1 MIAAISNA
9 NGTSGFED
17 EVVAAIRPYAE
28 GLGEITEDCMR
39 NLYIRRKENNGK
51 RPVVQLDAHSDEV
64 GFMVQAICPNGTL
77 RIIQIG
83 GWVNH
88 NIPAHKVLVRNR
100 FGEYIPGITA
110 SKPPHFMTVQERK
123 APLDMKD
130 ITVDVGAVSKE
141 EAVEKFGIRIGEPVV
156 PDVTFTYSE
165 TTDLMV
171 GKSFDCRLGCA
182 AILKT
187 MHTLAGQELNVD
199 IVGACAAQEEVGVRG
214 ATVTAQVI
222 KPDIAI
228 VFEGC
233 PADDTC
239 VEPYMVQ
246 TAIKRGPMLRHID
259 ARMITNPRYQR
270 YALDL
275 AEKLPPPLRG
285 RPSRQS
291 KLFPISPQASL
302 RPDAAGKQYMLSI
315 VTTDRLGLLAS
326 IARVFVK
333 YGINLVTARITTLG
347 ERAEDVFLIESAK
360 LRDPV
365 FCAEFE
371 KAVLEALE
379 L

>member
-1 MIAAISNA
+1 MDKKTTLEMIAAISNA

-28 GLGEITEDCMR
+28 GLGEITEDRMR

-100 FGEYIPGITA
+100 FGEYIPGLTA
-110 SKPPHFMTVQERK
+110 SKPPHFMTEQERK

-239 VEPYMVQ
+239 VESYMVQ

-259 ARMITNPRYQR
+259 ARMITNPHYQR
-270 YALDL
+270 SERNLEGQGSFLQKPDFR
-275 AEKLPPPLRG
+275 LRFNSWKIC
-285 RPSRQS
+285 R
-291 KLFPISPQASL
+291 KH
-302 RPDAAGKQYMLSI
+302 
-315 VTTDRLGLLAS
+315 
-326 IARVFVK
+326 
-333 YGINLVTARITTLG
+333 YGIPDNSSR
-347 ERAEDVFLIESAK
+347 R
-360 LRDPV
+360 
-365 FCAEFE
+365 
-371 KAVLEALE
+371 
-379 L
+379 

>member
-1 MIAAISNA
+1 MDKKTTLEMIAAISNA

-28 GLGEITEDCMR
+28 GLGEITEDHMR

-88 NIPAHKVLVRNR
+88 NIPAHKVWVRNR

-110 SKPPHFMTVQERK
+110 SKPPHFMTEQERK

-141 EAVEKFGIRIGEPVV
+141 EAIERFGIRIGEPVV

-165 TTDLMV
+165 TTDLM
-171 GKSFDCRLGCA
+171 
-182 AILKT
+182 
-187 MHTLAGQELNVD
+187 VD

-239 VEPYMVQ
+239 VEEYMVQ
-246 TAIKRGPMLRHID
+246 TAIKRGPMLRHMD
-259 ARMITNPRYQR
+259 ARMITNPHYQR

-275 AEKLPPPLRG
+275 AEKLGIPV
-285 RPSRQS
+285 
-291 KLFPISPQASL
+291 QAAVRSAGSTNG
-302 RPDAAGKQYMLSI
+302 AAIHL
-315 VTTDRLGLLAS
+315 T
-326 IARVFVK
+326 
-333 YGINLVTARITTLG
+333 
-347 ERAEDVFLIESAK
+347 
-360 LRDPV
+360 
-365 FCAEFE
+365 E
-371 KAVLEALE
+371 KAVPVIVIGVPVRYAHTHYGISAYADFDNAVKLACEILKRLDEE
-379 L
+379 LIMSF

>member
-1 MIAAISNA
+1 MDKQTTLQMIAAISNA
-9 NGTSGFED
+9 NGVSGFED
-17 EVVAAIRPYAE
+17 DVVSEILPYAE
-28 GLGEITEDCMR
+28 QVGETKVDRMR
-39 NLYIRRKENNGK
+39 NVFIRRKENTGS

-77 RIIQIG
+77 RIIPIG

-88 NIPAHKVLVRNR
+88 NIPAHKVWVRNR
-100 FGEYIPGITA
+100 YGKYIPGLTA
-110 SKPPHFMTVQERK
+110 SKPPHFMTEQERK
-123 APLDMKD
+123 APLDIKD
-130 ITVDVGAVSKE
+130 ITVDVGAVSRE
-141 EAVEKFGIRIGEPVV
+141 EAIEVYGIRIGEPVA

-165 TTDLMV
+165 ETDLMV

-187 MHTLAGQELNVD
+187 MHELAGQELAVD
-199 IVGACAAQEEVGVRG
+199 IVGACASQEEVGVRG

-222 KPDIAI
+222 QPDLAI

-275 AEKLPPPLRG
+275 AEKLGIPVQDAVR
-285 RPSRQS
+285 
-291 KLFPISPQASL
+291 
-302 RPDAAGKQYMLSI
+302 AAGSTNGAAIHLTGRGVPVI
-315 VTTDRLGLLAS
+315 VIGVPVRYAHTHYGVSAYADFDNAVKLACE
-326 IARVFVK
+326 ILK
-333 YGINLVTARITTLG
+333 
-347 ERAEDVFLIESAK
+347 RADADLIES
-360 LRDPV
+360 
-365 FCAEFE
+365 F
-371 KAVLEALE
+371 
-379 L
+379 